1 MYYGAPAR
9 PTGNAVD
16 LSRVLFAIGTGG
28 LSEVAQHAVSAKLQK
43 QQSQLALAEAKK
55 ALTALRKRKMAG
67 QIGRALW
74 AIDQSGGIAFQW
86 SDARPGAI
94 VQMQSI
100 FPAKHPQNDLMV
112 GWVRGFP
119 NASPVL
125 KRVLTQRAKLALDA
139 QKRVKVFHKQRP
151 GAPAPVPIPELPAQV
166 SPFVPAET
174 PGITAAPAPVVD
186 VTTPQVSASDVVT
199 DAADLETVLDEEV
212 PLYKRPM
219 VIAGAVAVLGGLY
232 WVSKRKAS

>member
-9 PTGNAVD
+9 PTGNAID

-28 LSEVAQHAVSAKLQK
+28 LSEITQHAVTAQVREK
-43 QQSQLALAEAKK
+43 QRKLALSEAKK
-55 ALTALRKRKMAG
+55 ELLALRKRKMAG

-86 SDARPGAI
+86 TDSRPGAN
-94 VQMQSI
+94 VQMQAI
-100 FPAKHPQNDLMV
+100 FPARHPQNDLMI

-119 NASPVL
+119 NASPVAR
-125 KRVLTQRAKLALDA
+125 RVLTQRAKLALDA
-139 QKRVKVFHKQRP
+139 QKRVKVFHKTRP
-151 GAPAPVPIPELPAQV
+151 GAPAPVPIPELPSQV

-186 VTTPQVSASDVVT
+186 AATPEVSAADVVSEGSS
-199 DAADLETVLDEEV
+199 DAGGDEDV
-212 PLYKRPM
+212 PLYKQPI

-232 WVSKRKAS
+232 WMSKRKAS